1 MVHSVSAGSTLQQ
14 KTYPKMYA
22 IPWLLAFCALVSE
35 AKLMAGVA
43 KVNGMLF
50 GLLSS
55 QSSYIVHG
63 SLARSYGLANC
74 SPSARPTSVL
84 FSACLRPDR
93 VA

>member
-14 KTYPKMYA
+14 QKMYPKMYA

-55 QSSYIVHG
+55 QSS
-63 SLARSYGLANC
+63 
-74 SPSARPTSVL
+74 
-84 FSACLRPDR
+84 
-93 VA
+93 